1 MSGMNIN
8 ISRADLSVELEDCA
22 AMADFMADA
31 VAIVFGEEG
40 EGAGTAAGQVPFG
53 AGLCLKLLR
62 DKLKSLSERI

>member
-1 MSGMNIN
+1 MSSMKIN

-31 VAIVFGEEG
+31 IAMVFGENSTY
-40 EGAGTAAGQVPFG
+40 TAEGQVPFG
-53 AGLCLKLLR
+53 AGLCLRLLR